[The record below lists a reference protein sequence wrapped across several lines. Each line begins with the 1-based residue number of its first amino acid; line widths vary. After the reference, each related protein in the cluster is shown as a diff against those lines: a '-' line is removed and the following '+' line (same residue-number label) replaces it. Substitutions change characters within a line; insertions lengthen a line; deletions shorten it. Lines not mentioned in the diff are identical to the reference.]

1 MRKKRSSKTDDSNS
15 DFHLYR
21 KRPLQTQG
29 TADISILKAPT
40 ATILQGSLHYIKK
53 DKACNFGGHTRSIL
67 KGKKE
72 KKTVNINISILK
84 SPRATI
90 LQGSLHYTKKDKAC
104 KRIKPVKQ
112 KGEIWLYFKEA
123 TQITVTA
130 DISIPRSPLP
140 TILHIPLHYTYK
152 ETPSNR
158 LEKIGC
164 ISKKHPNNSDSRY
177 LWNEGT
183 NSNDIAGYY
192 SSLHIEEHAAQVL
205 NRLIKRIRKNR
216 INMDGKD
223 DGQNVDKKWASKPP
237 PKNPPKAST
246 VVALGGSVANGHP
259 LHCDQTKVADYILLV
274 IGQWNKS
281 YTAMDAM
288 KALDF
293 PEEECKNKSMQKRVR
308 RQKIKQMKDSPPLFI
323 ETVVNGTLS
332 ISSLTHPGNGE
343 PPGAAA
349 VAMGS
354 AIVASS
360 SSNPHK
366 RKPTA
371 NATASA
377 ATASATTASAATA
390 TNDATLLAVTAGVAT
405 ASVATARA
413 ATAAAPLKKKTR
425 RNHSQLLL
433 YDQATM
439 HNSNGRQQQ
448 SYETA
453 FVMSTDKK
461 EQVEQHGGK
470 IGGQS
475 ICDAVNRMTNTNIS
489 LDTLKWRVN
498 NGVKTPLRHGRPPTL
513 TPAIEEALATAMETY
528 ILLTS
533 AEMLEKPNCKDM
545 LWRLKECVKNGPC
558 FLKNFESLF
567 YRMQSKYAHT
577 IEVSQ
582 LHRILNVDETG
593 LTLDGTGSKSG
604 GRPVTEYAPANKSLP
619 CGATRTHKSSSR
631 CTLVAGSTASGDP
644 IPFHFQLK
652 SLAQEGKRKI
662 STAFTNPLDRA
673 GCVTGTW
680 GFAAECQMPHTA
692 NCNPT
697 AGMDGIEF
705 RKYVETSIIALSPDA
720 QPANR
725 KWVLLIV
732 TDQNFGIFKNA
743 YRDNCK
749 KLHASCSAEGKT
761 VKMADLPSLVFGY
774 RENWTLK
781 LRSAYEEAFSPAASK
796 ACWRKIGVSPFTRN
810 CLGDQNVVHQLMM
823 LPDGSIDLD
832 ADPVTMQL
840 LDLEF
845 RNDNAIATL
854 KEHGFAGEV
863 FLKLAPRNYRKNS
876 AKATLPNTR
885 ARQDQIQEAKN
896 TPGPKYTIL
905 NERAYNCT
913 DQIIV
918 NERIRRGGIIKAMEG
933 TKSKATAYGKKKEA
947 AQPLIDKCDGDFMD
961 LPDDMVGA
969 LMEAEED
976 PPVGEVKWSAV
987 DEAEMKRLIEEDIKI
1002 KDTELGKAMAKD
1014 IKEMLSMTKSITPKE
1029 MEIAEAHLTPE
1040 ELEHLRAVR
1049 MNWPCQG

>member
-1 MRKKRSSKTDDSNS
+1 M
-15 DFHLYR
+15 
-21 KRPLQTQG
+21 
-29 TADISILKAPT
+29 
-40 ATILQGSLHYIKK
+40 
-53 DKACNFGGHTRSIL
+53 
-67 KGKKE
+67 
-72 KKTVNINISILK
+72 
-84 SPRATI
+84 
-90 LQGSLHYTKKDKAC
+90 
-104 KRIKPVKQ
+104 
-112 KGEIWLYFKEA
+112 
-123 TQITVTA
+123 
-130 DISIPRSPLP
+130 
-140 TILHIPLHYTYK
+140 
-152 ETPSNR
+152 
-158 LEKIGC
+158 
-164 ISKKHPNNSDSRY
+164 
-177 LWNEGT
+177 
-183 NSNDIAGYY
+183 
-192 SSLHIEEHAAQVL
+192 
-205 NRLIKRIRKNR
+205 
-216 INMDGKD
+216 
-223 DGQNVDKKWASKPP
+223 
-237 PKNPPKAST
+237 
-246 VVALGGSVANGHP
+246 GSVK
-259 LHCDQTKVADYILLV
+259 L
-274 IGQWNKS
+274 
-281 YTAMDAM
+281 
-288 KALDF
+288 
-293 PEEECKNKSMQKRVR
+293 
-308 RQKIKQMKDSPPLFI
+308 
-323 ETVVNGTLS
+323 
-332 ISSLTHPGNGE
+332 
-343 PPGAAA
+343 
-349 VAMGS
+349 
-354 AIVASS
+354 ASS

-377 ATASATTASAATA
+377 ATASAATASAATA
-390 TNDATLLAVTAGVAT
+390 TNVATLLAVTAGVAT
-405 ASVATARA
+405 AGVATAGA
-413 ATAAAPLKKKTR
+413 ATAAAAPLKKKPR
-425 RNHSQLLL
+425 RNHSQLL

-453 FVMSTDKK
+453 FVMYTDKK

-475 ICDAVNRMTNTNIS
+475 ICDAVNRMNNTNIS

-498 NGVKTPLRHGRPPTL
+498 NGVKTPLRRGRPPTL

-528 ILLTS
+528 ILFTS
-533 AEMLEKPNCKDM
+533 AEMLEKPNRKDM

-577 IEVSQ
+577 IEVSTQNTQLEERRAVWATLNNINDWFINLKDLLTTKGFARLPTPEEKRNGHEGELVFLPGQ
-582 LHRILNVDETG
+582 LHRILNVDKTG

-680 GFAAECQMPHTA
+680 GFAAECQMPPTA

-705 RKYVETSIIALSPDA
+705 RKYVETSIVSLFPDA
-720 QPANR
+720 QPANG
-725 KWVLLIV
+725 KWVLLIVDSGPGRLNPKLLDFLSRKGFILLPGVPNTTHITQV

-743 YRDNCK
+743 YRDNRK
-749 KLHASCSAEGKT
+749 KLHASRSAEGKT

-810 CLGDQNVVHQLMM
+810 CLGNRNVVHQLMM

-854 KEHGFAGEV
+854 KEHGFAGKV
-863 FLKLAPRNYRKNS
+863 FLKLAPRNYGKNP

-896 TPGPKYTIL
+896 TPGPKYAVL
-905 NERAYNCT
+905 NGGAYNCT

-933 TKSKATAYGKKKEA
+933 TKSKAAAYGKKKEA
-947 AQPLIDKCDGDFMD
+947 AQPLIGKCDGDFMD
-961 LPDDMVGA
+961 LPVSELRKLFEWKLQEKSTRLNKDDMVGA

-1014 IKEMLSMTKSITPKE
+1014 IKEMLSMTKSITPQR
-1029 MEIAEAHLTPE
+1029 MEIAEAHLTQE

-1049 MNWPCQG
+1049 MQWPCQG